1 MHTLESKGACGMGE
15 QIRLLGVTDEEVITQ
30 KTDPEFWSMLQQA
43 ILLGLKD
50 KGILS
55 EMQYRHAEKIAKEK
69 SLTD

>member
-1 MHTLESKGACGMGE
+1 MGE

-50 KGILS
+50 EGILS
-55 EMQYRHAEKIAKEK
+55 EMHRQGGPG
-69 SLTD
+69 

>member
-1 MHTLESKGACGMGE
+1 MGE

-50 KGILS
+50 KGIRS
-55 EMQYRHAEKIAKEK
+55 EMQYRHAEKTAKEK

>member
-1 MHTLESKGACGMGE
+1 MGE

-55 EMQYRHAEKIAKEK
+55 EMQYRHAEKTAKEK